1 MVMGKAANSS
11 SSSSQAADSMDEETV
26 IPVQACLMVDGE
38 PRCLHWELPR
48 VSPLGGEQQ
57 QQGASLWGAVSQLC
71 RGVPVEQQCPH
82 KVLGQVLADLAQRL
96 AEQLQGASRGRGEGA
111 WLVVERVVQGLLE
124 AEGGMLAGSG
134 AVGAVLQAVWTSA
147 SPQQRARAAKAVMLR
162 QQQGGGMELLP
173 SGVRAVSHLV
183 MEGGPVGPDDWREW
197 ARAVLRPVL
206 QQAGGRAGEE
216 GEEVVGL
223 MLPMAHKLLAGAGGT
238 NSFRDQHDADQVSSS
253 TR

>member
-1 MVMGKAANSS
+1 MEKAANSS
-11 SSSSQAADSMDEETV
+11 SYSSQAANLMDEETV
-26 IPVQACLMVDGE
+26 VPVEACLMVDGE

-48 VSPLGGEQQ
+48 VSPLGGGQQ
-57 QQGASLWGAVSQLC
+57 QEASSLWWAVSQLC
-71 RGVPVEQQCPH
+71 LGVPVEQQCPH
-82 KVLGQVLADLAQRL
+82 KVLGQVLADLARRL

-111 WLVVERVVQGLLE
+111 LVVERVVQGLLE
-124 AEGGMLAGSG
+124 AEGDMLAGSG

-162 QQQGGGMELLP
+162 QQQGGGMVLLLP
-173 SGVRAVSHLV
+173 PGVRAVSHLV
-183 MEGGPVGPDDWREW
+183 MEAGPVGPDDWREW

-216 GEEVVGL
+216 GEVGL

-238 NSFRDQHDADQVSSS
+238 NFRDQHDADQVSSS